1 MERNMVFRVAGGGSG
16 GGSSG
21 LTVGTTTVTGATNG
35 YLLYNNNGVLGSQA
49 ASAASL
55 SIGSAITGGTVGYGL
70 YVNSSTQLGQFSY
83 GTGVFTALGLATNA
97 ASGLVAKDANS
108 NITVNS
114 SFNGFTSVAA
124 SGTAI
129 TMTAASTPVYAITGS
144 GGQVINLPNATTL
157 ANGAILSFNNN
168 QSSGAITVN
177 NASGTLIVSVPSGGY
192 TTVVL
197 LSNATSAGSWD
208 RHDQTPANVSWS
220 TNTFDYAGSI
230 TSATWNGVAVA
241 ANRGGTGQST
251 YATGD
256 LLYASA
262 TNTLSKL
269 AAGTNGYVLT
279 LSGGVPSWAAQ
290 AGGGN
295 VSSSGTP
302 TSGQIAIWTSA
313 SAIQGVT
320 NLPVTNLNSGTGAS
334 STTFW
339 RGDGTWATP
348 AGGGSGT
355 VNSGTSDQ
363 LTYYAATGTAVSGLT
378 TGTGVTTA
386 LGVNTGSSG
395 AFVVN
400 GGALGTP
407 SSGTLT
413 NVTGLPLSTGVTGN
427 LPVTNLNS
435 GTSASSSTFWRGDGT
450 WATPAGGGGLNYQR
464 NSFTATAGQTTFTV
478 TYNTANVQVFVNG
491 VLLATTEYTST
502 SGTSIVLGTGAG
514 VGSIVDVITW
524 V

>member
-83 GTGVFTALGLATNA
+83 GTGVFSALGTAVGSAGGPLLYNGALGTPSSGTLTNA
-97 ASGLVAKDANS
+97 TGLPLTTGVTGTLPVANGGTGVTASSGASSVVLRDSNS

-129 TMTAASTPVYAITGS
+129 TMTAASTPVYSITGS

-168 QSSGAITVN
+168 QSSGAIIVN

-269 AAGTNGYVLT
+269 AASTNGYVLT
-279 LSGGVPSWAAQ
+279 LAAGVPTWAA
-290 AGGGN
+290 
-295 VSSSGTP
+295 SG
-302 TSGQIAIWTSA
+302 
-313 SAIQGVT
+313 
-320 NLPVTNLNSGTGAS
+320 
-334 STTFW
+334 
-339 RGDGTWATP
+339 
-348 AGGGSGT
+348 GGGSGT
-355 VNSGTSDQ
+355 VNSGTSGQ

-413 NVTGLPLSTGVTGN
+413 NATGLPLSTGVTGN

-450 WATPAGGGGLNYQR
+450 WATPAGGGGLTYQR

-514 VGSIVDVITW
+514 VNSIVEVITW